1 MTYRNFY
8 EIRKMTSFS
17 ANLITFIEKKRAMIL
32 IGLLITCSIILSLS
46 IISIKVTAERVIDRE
61 KYVTSVKIEKGD
73 SLWSIAS
80 KYITDEY
87 DDMNSYIDEIKYSN
101 GLTSE
106 VIHEGRYIIVPYY
119 AVKR

>member
-1 MTYRNFY
+1 MTYRNYY
-8 EIRKMTSFS
+8 EIRNMRSFS
-17 ANLITFIEKKRAMIL
+17 AKLITYIKKRHTTIL
-32 IGLLITCSIILSLS
+32 VGLLIACSIILSLS
-46 IISIKVTAERVIDRE
+46 IISTKVTAQRAINRE

-80 KYITDEY
+80 QYFTEEY

-106 VIHEGRYIIVPYY
+106 VIHEGSYIIVPYY
-119 AVKR
+119 SVKK